1 MTGITA
7 DRAEPVGLYVHL
19 PFCASKCAYCDFP
32 SYAGQEARRGE
43 YTAAVMEEIR
53 GRAEITQF

>member
-7 DRAEPVGLYVHL
+7 DRAAPVGLYVHL
-19 PFCASKCAYCDFP
+19 PFCASKSAYCDFP

-43 YTAAVMEEIR
+43 ITAAVMGQIS
-53 GRAEITQF
+53 GRAATLA